1 MNNIRDIAEKYIA
14 GLNMQIDN
22 LVEERSLC
30 EEILDQENDFSLP
43 PLGPN
48 GISINEADKR

>member
-1 MNNIRDIAEKYIA
+1 MNNVRDIAEKYIV